1 MRNQNTVLESL
12 LKALPRRVFGGIVE
26 RHRGDRYIKE
36 FSSWDHLV
44 ALVFAQL
51 DRIGSLRE
59 LAAVWNAQDSHYHL
73 GRGRVH
79 RSTLADANRRRPAAI
94 FAETF
99 VALSARA
106 AAALPRHGRQLVRL
120 IDTSPIPLGSL
131 CRWAQWNGRTRG
143 LKLHLLYDPDSD
155 HPLRLAI
162 TPANVNDVVV
172 GREMPLEAGATYVFD
187 KAYVD
192 YRWWHR
198 LHLAGCRFVT
208 RPKSNVPFTLIKQRR
223 LGQADRA
230 AAIDSD
236 SLVELASQQHG
247 QLPVRLRRIV
257 RRRDDGTRLTLI
269 SNDLTSTAHQIAA
282 LYKMRWQIE
291 LLFRWIKQHLK
302 ITSFLGRSENAIRLQ
317 LLAAMIAYLLLR
329 LAARESRSTLP
340 ELRFADLVR
349 THLFRRRT
357 LAPLD
362 RPPPLP
368 PPDPPDASQLKFGYA

>member
-1 MRNQNTVLESL
+1 MRYQNTVLESL
-12 LKALPRRVFGGIVE
+12 LKAVPRRVFGGIVE
-26 RHRGDRYIKE
+26 RHQGDRYVKE

-73 GRGRVH
+73 GSGRVH
-79 RSTLADANRRRPAAI
+79 RSTLSDANRRRPPAM

-99 VALSARA
+99 AALSARA
-106 AAALPRHGRQLVRL
+106 AAALPRHGRQVVRL
-120 IDTSPIPLGSL
+120 IDASPIPLGSL
-131 CRWAQWNGRTRG
+131 CPWARWNGRTRG
-143 LKLHLLYDPDSD
+143 LKLHLLYDPDTD
-155 HPLRLAI
+155 HPLRVEI

-172 GREMPLEAGATYVFD
+172 GRETPLEEGAVYVFD

-198 LHLAGCRFVT
+198 LHLARCRFVT
-208 RPKSNVPFTLIKQRR
+208 RPKSNVRFTLVTGRR
-223 LGQADRA
+223 VSKADRE
-230 AAIDSD
+230 AAIESD
-236 SLVELASQQHG
+236 SVLELASQQRG

-257 RRRDDGTRLTLI
+257 LRRDDGTLLTLI
-269 SNDLTSTAHQIAA
+269 SNDLKSTARHIAA

-329 LAARESRSTLP
+329 IAARQSRSSLP

-349 THLFRRRT
+349 SHLFRRR
-357 LAPLD
+357 LLVQLD
-362 RPPPLP
+362 KPPPAGP
-368 PPDPPDASQLKFGYA
+368 PNPIHAKQLDFGYA